1 MLIKL
6 INEDNLPVLINPEEI
21 ILVDEVITS
30 DIERQSRIFLKGRMV
45 VKTNI
50 SIDELAS
57 LILKTQT

>member
-6 INEDNLPVLINPEEI
+6 VNEDNLPVLINPEEI